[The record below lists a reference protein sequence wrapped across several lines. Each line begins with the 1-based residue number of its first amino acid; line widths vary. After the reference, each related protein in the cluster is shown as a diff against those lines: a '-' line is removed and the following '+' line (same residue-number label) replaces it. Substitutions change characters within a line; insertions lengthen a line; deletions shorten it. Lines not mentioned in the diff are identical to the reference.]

1 MKYCTDRHLCD
12 DPGYRLD
19 CHSNGDVRHCSVG
32 SPLSCWWHGK
42 KESVLWKDVYAIF
55 TFLF

>member
-12 DPGYRLD
+12 DPGYRAIGLLVMVM
-19 CHSNGDVRHCSVG
+19 GDVYHCSVG

-42 KESVLWKDVYAIF
+42 KEGVL
-55 TFLF
+55 

>member
-12 DPGYRLD
+12 DPGYLLA
-19 CHSNGDVRHCSVG
+19 CHSDGDVQHCSVG

-42 KESVLWKDVYAIF
+42 KESVL
-55 TFLF
+55 